1 MSNGEPHLEVRHLT
15 KAYEGSKALDD
26 LSFNV
31 EKGRILAIL
40 GPSGCGKSTAL
51 RVIAGLVQQ
60 DSGEVWLDGERL
72 DDVPVNQRRIGFVFQ
87 HYSLFPHMSVRKNI
101 EFGLKVKGTGPKK
114 TARRVKELIELVG
127 LEGLEDRKPGQL
139 SGGQQQRVALAR
151 ALAIEPRI
159 LLLDE
164 PFGALDAKIRKRLRR
179 DLKKLQRNLGITTI
193 FVTHDQEEAFEVGYM
208 IAVMRDGTIDQIDL
222 PRDLYDNPKTSFVA
236 QFVGNVN
243 VICIPATDT
252 ECEMERM
259 VRPEDVAIE
268 RDEEGK
274 DPKALYGILENYTFL
289 GPYIEVKTELP
300 NGETIT
306 SLMSKAEFIAR
317 GLRRGHRLRVTIKSS
332 RTFAKDG
339 GEGPKNGTNG
349 KNGAKA

>member
-1 MSNGEPHLEVRHLT
+1 MSEGEPHLEVRHLT
-15 KAYEGSKALDD
+15 KAYDGTKVLND
-26 LSFNV
+26 LSFTV

-51 RVIAGLVQQ
+51 KIIAGLLFQ

-72 DDVPVNQRRIGFVFQ
+72 DNVPVNKRQIGFVFQ
-87 HYSLFPHMSVRKNI
+87 HYSLFPHMNVRRNI
-101 EFGLKVKGTGPKK
+101 EFGLQMKGAGPKK
-114 TARRVKELIELVG
+114 MARKVKELLELVG

-151 ALAIEPRI
+151 ALAIEPRL

-179 DLKKLQRNLGITTI
+179 DLKKLQKSLGVTTI

-208 IAVMRDGTIDQIDL
+208 IAVMREGTIDQVDL

-243 VICIPATDT
+243 VISIPATDT
-252 ECEMERM
+252 EAEMERM
-259 VRPEDVAIE
+259 VRPEDVIIE
-268 RDEEGK
+268 RDEESK
-274 DPKALYGILENYTFL
+274 DPKALYGTLENYTFL
-289 GPYIEVKTELP
+289 GPYIEVKIELP
-300 NGETIT
+300 NGDTLT
-306 SLMSKAEFIAR
+306 SLMAKAEFLVK
-317 GLRRGHRLRVTIKSS
+317 GLRRSHRLRVVIKSS
-332 RTFAKDG
+332 RTFKKAG
-339 GEGPKNGTNG
+339 GEAPRNGHNG
-349 KNGAKA
+349 VKA

>member
-1 MSNGEPHLEVRHLT
+1 MSEGEPHLEVRHLT
-15 KAYEGSKALDD
+15 KRYQDTKVLED
-26 LSFNV
+26 LNFTV

-51 RVIAGLVQQ
+51 KIIAGLLYQ

-72 DDVPVNQRRIGFVFQ
+72 DNIPANKRQIGFVFQ
-87 HYSLFPHMSVRKNI
+87 HYSLFPHMSVRRNI
-101 EFGLKVKGTGPKK
+101 EFGLRMKDTGPKK
-114 TARRVKELIELVG
+114 MARKVKELLELVG

-151 ALAIEPRI
+151 ALAIEPRL

-179 DLKKLQRNLGITTI
+179 DLKKLQKSLGVTTI

-208 IAVMRDGTIDQIDL
+208 IAVMREGTIDQVDL

-243 VICIPATDT
+243 VISIPATDT
-252 ECEMERM
+252 EAEMERM
-259 VRPEDVAIE
+259 VRPEDVIIE
-268 RDEEGK
+268 RDEETK
-274 DPKALYGILENYTFL
+274 DPKTMYGILENYTFL
-289 GPYIEVKTELP
+289 GPYIEVKIELP
-300 NGETIT
+300 NGDTIT
-306 SLMSKAEFIAR
+306 SLMSKAEFLAK
-317 GLRRGHRLRVTIKSS
+317 GLRRSHRLRVVIKSS
-332 RTFAKDG
+332 RTFMKVG
-339 GEGPKNGTNG
+339 GEAPKNG
-349 KNGAKA
+349 KNGHNGVKA